1 MSHTHDRVS
10 SSVMPLRGVHP
21 ERFWTPAW
29 EIWVGLWNDLGDIG
43 VCQAHRLSP
52 CIKGCM
58 MSRINF
64 HAESRKFNR
73 RLIRRTR
80 PEAMEPRMSLPT
92 SAMARLSRTC
102 RRVCVGEYAFI
113 VSRPCDL
120 RSSPSDI

>member
-1 MSHTHDRVS
+1 
-10 SSVMPLRGVHP
+10 MPLRGVHP
-21 ERFWTPAW
+21 EWFWTPAW

-52 CIKGCM
+52 CIM

-80 PEAMEPRMSLPT
+80 PEAMGAAHVAAHVCHGSTL
-92 SAMARLSRTC
+92 AHLQARVLD
-102 RRVCVGEYAFI
+102 RVRG
-113 VSRPCDL
+113 
-120 RSSPSDI
+120 